1 MVSVRRRVHGANF
14 DLWSVR
20 GMRMLF
26 FGDIVGKPGRI
37 ALRDHLPRLRK
48 EHEADLIVANGENAS
63 GGIGITAETCR
74 ELLKL
79 GIDVI
84 TTGNHIW
91 KHKDIYSVLQRE
103 PRLLRPANFPD
114 ISDSYGV
121 LGAGISGAVGRGLG
135 IYDIGGVQVAIMN
148 LMGRTYMNFLDCP
161 FRKADELLATI
172 PDSVKVR
179 FVDFHAEATSEK
191 KALAWYLDGRVSAV
205 VGTHTH
211 VQTAD
216 AMLLDKG
223 TAYLTDAGMCG
234 AEASV
239 LGMDKSVIIN
249 KFLTHVPQKFK
260 PENGHGS
267 LNGVVLDIDET
278 SGMAR
283 SIALIREGCPPTAL
297 NS

>member
-1 MVSVRRRVHGANF
+1 
-14 DLWSVR
+14 
-20 GMRMLF
+20 MRMLF
-26 FGDIVGKPGRI
+26 FGDIVGKPGRL
-37 ALRDHLPRLRK
+37 ALKEHLPRLRQ
-48 EHEADLIVANGENAS
+48 EYGADFVIANGENAS

-74 ELLKL
+74 ELLNL
-79 GIDVI
+79 GIDVL

-91 KHKDIYSVLQRE
+91 KHKDIYSALQRE
-103 PRLLRPANFPD
+103 SRLLRPANFPE
-114 ISDSYGV
+114 ITNAYGV
-121 LGAGISGAVGRGLG
+121 EGATVSGAVGRGLG
-135 IYDIGGVQVAIMN
+135 IYDIAGVQIAVIN
-148 LMGRTYMNFLDCP
+148 LMGRTYMNSLDCP

-179 FVDFHAEATSEK
+179 FVDFHAEASSEK
-191 KALAWYLDGRVSAV
+191 KALGWYLDGRVSAV

-239 LGMDKSVIIN
+239 LGMDKTVIIN

-260 PENGHGS
+260 PENGRGS
-267 LNGVVLDIDET
+267 LNGVAMDIDEAT
-278 SGMAR
+278 GMAR
-283 SIALIREGCPPTAL
+283 SIELIRVACPPAAL
-297 NS
+297 NV